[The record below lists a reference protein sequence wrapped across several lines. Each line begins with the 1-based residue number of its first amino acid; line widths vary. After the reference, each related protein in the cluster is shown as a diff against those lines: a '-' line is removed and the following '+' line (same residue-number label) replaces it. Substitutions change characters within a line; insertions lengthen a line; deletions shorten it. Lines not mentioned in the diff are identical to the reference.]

1 MAFKGASAGYS
12 KLVDKR
18 IFESSQE
25 NNYIIL
31 ANYPEFQP
39 AASESL
45 NESLNK
51 YIYDDIIFENIS
63 AFKDE
68 IAGYDKE
75 QNGRD
80 GESLAWQYGLT
91 IEYEVITYT
100 DKVVSLLFTEKRNR
114 DRNGWFTYSS
124 SANKAAQ
131 KTL

>member
-25 NNYIIL
+25 NNYIIS